1 MKKRRKLYHF
11 ADMIRDGIE
20 FYDYHTVTDGHGN
33 KGTSYLLADP
43 LTDEQV
49 DKLKKY
55 DNTVLT
61 MCECHIAG
69 YYASTYTALILMK

>member
-11 ADMIRDGIE
+11 ADLIRDNIT
-20 FYDYHTVTDGHGN
+20 FCDYHTVTDGHGN

-43 LTDEQV
+43 LTDEQM
-49 DKLKKY
+49 DRLKKY
-55 DNTVLT
+55 DNVVLT
-61 MCECHIAG
+61 TCESRIAG